1 MKHQNI
7 VLLIIVFLS
16 CCSCMDDEAY
26 MNEQKLNKTVS
37 DIINEDY
44 VLISNEGNFM
54 YGNASISYY
63 NKTTHELIN
72 DVFSKQNIMPI
83 GDVVQ
88 SIVLR
93 DGLAYIVV
101 NNSGKI
107 FVINMGK
114 FPHLPAFAYV
124 GKVTGLVSPRYI
136 HFINNSKAYI
146 TDLYAKSITIFN
158 PETLDKTGFISVD
171 NKSSEFYQHPT
182 EQMVQY
188 DKYVFTNCWSYDNKL
203 LVIDSEKDIV
213 VDSINVGLQPTSLV
227 LDKNNKLWTITDGGY
242 KGSPYG
248 FEAPSL
254 WKIDAKSRKV
264 EQVFHFKE
272 GDRGSEVK
280 LNGAKDSLYFI
291 NKGIWR
297 MSITDEN
304 LPSKAFISG
313 ENKLFYGLNIDPV
326 DSDIYAIDAIDYVQ
340 PGLVYRISSQG
351 KPIDTMRVGIIPGE
365 AVFSH

>member
-1 MKHQNI
+1 MN
-7 VLLIIVFLS
+7 
-16 CCSCMDDEAY
+16 DESF
-26 MNEQKLNKTVS
+26 MNEQKLNKPVS

-88 SIVLR
+88 SIILR

-124 GKVTGLVSPRYI
+124 GKITGLASPRYI
-136 HFINNSKAYI
+136 HFVNKTKAYV
-146 TDLYAKSITIFN
+146 TDLYSKSITIFN
-158 PETLDKTGFISVD
+158 PETLEKTGYISVD
-171 NKSSEFYQHPT
+171 NKSTKFYQHPT

-188 DKYVFTNCWSYDNKL
+188 DKYVFTNCWSYDNKI
-203 LVIDSEKDIV
+203 LVIDSEIDAV
-213 VDSINVGLQPTSLV
+213 VDSITVGLQPTSLV
-227 LDKNNKLWTITDGGY
+227 IDKNNKLWTITDGGY

-248 FEAPSL
+248 YEAASL
-254 WKIDAKSRKV
+254 WKIDAKTRKV
-264 EQVFHFKE
+264 EQTFHFNL

-297 MSITDEN
+297 MSVTDKQ
-304 LPSKAFISG
+304 LPDKVFIFG
-313 ENKLFYGLNIDPV
+313 EDKLFYGLNIDPLN
-326 DSDIYAIDAIDYVQ
+326 SDIYAIDAIDYVQ
-340 PGLVYRISSQG
+340 SGLVYRISSQG
-351 KPIDTMRVGIIPGE
+351 NPIDTMRVGIIPSE
-365 AVFSH
+365 AAFSN